1 MRQAPPRGFSQPR
14 RRTWVADRL
23 IVNYLVQQG
32 LQKGDIAVSYLGDHH
47 GGDGSLSTIEMADTP
62 AAVPGERGF
71 VTDRIDTAIDKD
83 AEQLRALGYVSH
95 FDRSMSKWENFSLG
109 FTYLSPVAGVYTIF
123 ASAFAVGGPPMWWT
137 YLPVG
142 LGQLMV
148 CLIFGEIVS
157 QFPIS
162 GGLYPWARRLM
173 GKRWAWMAGWVYAWA
188 LCCSMAAAA
197 TGIAPFLAQLFS
209 VETTP
214 LATTLIALVLIAVAT
229 LLNLSGTQLLARVA
243 MFGFVCEL
251 VGAIV
256 VGGYLL
262 LFARHQPLKV
272 LMDTSFV
279 HAQGHYW
286 PAFLASSIAAMFF
299 YYGFEACGDVAE
311 ETPDASRTIPK
322 TMRMTIYIGGAAASW
337 ICLAFILSISDI
349 GAVISG
355 KDAHPIVT
363 LLRAAMGEVGFRA
376 VIVVV
381 LVSFI
386 SCLLSLQAAA
396 SRLIFAYARDQM
408 IFGSK
413 YLSRMSPG
421 HHVPATAL
429 VVMGAIPALITLS
442 ALWLQDAIATIIS
455 FAALG
460 IYVSFQMI
468 VLAAL
473 IARTRGWRPAGPYT
487 LGRWGWLVNVLALAF
502 GVSAIVNIVW
512 PRSQHEPWYV
522 NYGMLVTT
530 VGVMVLGGFYMVVA
544 KPYERG
550 NAPAGD
556 AHRLGTRPE
565 Q

>member
-1 MRQAPPRGFSQPR
+1 
-14 RRTWVADRL
+14 VAKESP
-23 IVNYLVQQG
+23 VNPH
-32 LQKGDIAVSYLGDHH
+32 S
-47 GGDGSLSTIEMADTP
+47 GGPADAD
-62 AAVPGERGF
+62 AA
-71 VTDRIDTAIDKD
+71 
-83 AEQLRALGYVSH
+83 QLKALGYVSH
-95 FDRSMSKWENFSLG
+95 FDRTMSKWENFSLG
-109 FTYLSPVAGVYTIF
+109 FTYLSPVVGVYTIF
-123 ASAFAVGGPPMWWT
+123 AVAFMAGGPPMWWT
-137 YLPVG
+137 YILVA

-148 CLIFGEIVS
+148 CLVFGEIVS

-188 LCCSMAAAA
+188 LCCTMAGVA
-197 TGIAPFLAQLFS
+197 TGVAPYLAQLFGAAS
-209 VETTP
+209 TP
-214 LATTLIALVLIAVAT
+214 LATTAIALALIMLTTV
-229 LLNLSGTQLLARVA
+229 LNLSGTRLLARVA

-272 LMDTSFV
+272 LLDTSFV
-279 HAQGHYW
+279 HRNGAYW
-286 PAFLASSIAAMFF
+286 PAFLASSLAAMFC

-311 ETPDASRTIPK
+311 ETPDASRMIPK
-322 TMRMTIYIGGAAASW
+322 AMRMTIFIGGAAATW
-337 ICLAFILSISDI
+337 VCLAFVLSIKDI
-349 GAVISG
+349 GAAVSG
-355 KDAHPIVT
+355 KDADPIVT
-363 LLRAAMGEVGFRA
+363 LLRAAMGDVGFRA

-413 YLSRMSPG
+413 YLSRLSPG

-429 VVMGAIPALITLS
+429 IAMGAIPAAIALS

-455 FAALG
+455 FAAIG
-460 IYVSFQMI
+460 IYISFQMI

-473 IARTRGWRPAGPYT
+473 IARARGWRPSGPYT
-487 LGRWGWLVNVLALAF
+487 LKNWGLTVNLLALAY
-502 GVSAIVNIVW
+502 GVGAIVNILW
-512 PRSQHEPWYV
+512 PRSPDLPWYV
-522 NYGMLVTT
+522 NYAMPVTT
-530 VGVMVLGGFYMVVA
+530 VGIVMLGGIYMAAA

-556 AHRLGTRPE
+556 AHRLAAQG
-565 Q
+565 

>member
-1 MRQAPPRGFSQPR
+1 
-14 RRTWVADRL
+14 
-23 IVNYLVQQG
+23 VNDNSG
-32 LQKGDIAVSYLGDHH
+32 NAVDQ
-47 GGDGSLSTIEMADTP
+47 D
-62 AAVPGERGF
+62 AA
-71 VTDRIDTAIDKD
+71 
-83 AEQLRALGYVSH
+83 QLRALGYVSH
-95 FDRSMSKWENFSLG
+95 FDRTMSKWENFSLG
-109 FTYLSPVAGVYTIF
+109 FTYLSPVVGVYTIF
-123 ASAFAVGGPPMWWT
+123 ASAFIAGGPPMWWT
-137 YLPVG
+137 YLLVG

-148 CLIFGEIVS
+148 CLVFGEIVS

-188 LCCSMAAAA
+188 LCCTMAGVA
-197 TGIAPFLAQLFS
+197 TGVAPFLAQLFGVAS
-209 VETTP
+209 TP
-214 LATTLIALVLIAVAT
+214 LATTLIALILLAMTT
-229 LLNLSGTQLLARVA
+229 LLNLSGTRLLARVA

-262 LFARHQPLKV
+262 LFARHQPLQV
-272 LMDTSFV
+272 LVDTSFV
-279 HAQGHYW
+279 HTEGHYW
-286 PAFLASSIAAMFF
+286 PAFLASSLAAMFC

-311 ETPDASRTIPK
+311 ETPDASRMIPK
-322 TMRMTIYIGGAAASW
+322 AMRMTIYIGGAAASW
-337 ICLAFILSISDI
+337 ICLAFVLSIADI
-349 GAVISG
+349 NAVISG
-355 KDAHPIVT
+355 KDTDPIVT
-363 LLRAAMGEVGFRA
+363 LLRAAMGETGFRA

-396 SRLIFAYARDQM
+396 SRLVFAYARDQM

-413 YLSRMSPG
+413 YLSRMSP
-421 HHVPATAL
+421 HSHVPATAL
-429 VVMGAIPALITLS
+429 VVMGTIPAVIALS

-473 IARTRGWRPAGPYT
+473 LARIKGWRPAGPYT
-487 LGRWGWLVNVLALAF
+487 LRGWGWLVNVLALLY
-502 GVSAIVNIVW
+502 GVSAIVNILW
-512 PRSQHEPWYV
+512 PRTPNEPWWV

-530 VGVMVLGGFYMVVA
+530 VGIVVLGGLYMAIA

-556 AHRLGTRPE
+556 AHRLRTAGAS
-565 Q
+565 